1 MLKAKH
7 IVLLLCT
14 FLFACSNQNNKNAIT
29 GTPTTTDTNKSQPPL
44 NPSLFSVRNMKNSD
58 LIKVLPRNT
67 FDYLDSAKKTAYTLF
82 DSIQVARYVQPVFPD
97 YGVWFFAQT
106 KLLSWQDKI
115 GDLQPFIVRIDG
127 QDYNGLVY
135 IVLNKYNIPVS
146 KFELTGG
153 PYDVD
158 ADSTYIMHT
167 YLHSVIKNNEIY
179 SYKLYMYMWAGDSIK
194 KPYNIDSILYKSVIQ
209 PDGSIVTTRIDSIR
223 YSRMECPMF

>member
-29 GTPTTTDTNKSQPPL
+29 GTPTTIDTNKAQPPL

-58 LIKVLPRNT
+58 LVKVLPYNT
-67 FDYLDSAKKTAYTLF
+67 SLYF
-82 DSIQVARYVQPVFPD
+82 DSVKKSGYVIFDSLQVARYVQPVFPD
-97 YGVWFFAQT
+97 YGIWVFALVKT
-106 KLLSWQDKI
+106 ISWQDKI

-146 KFELTGG
+146 KFELTG
-153 PYDVD
+153 
-158 ADSTYIMHT
+158 
-167 YLHSVIKNNEIY
+167 
-179 SYKLYMYMWAGDSIK
+179 
-194 KPYNIDSILYKSVIQ
+194 
-209 PDGSIVTTRIDSIR
+209 
-223 YSRMECPMF
+223 